1 MGISFSYSCPFSE
14 QCEKAVPKTD
24 IPLENNFP
32 LVGGQRTTMLRSQ
45 KTVSSESSADVTQ
58 ILIDWGAGDAA
69 APDKLMPLVYEELR
83 RLARNYLARERR
95 DHTLQATALVHE
107 AYLRL
112 ADETKL
118 NWKDRAHFYGIAAR
132 LMRRIL
138 VDHARAHRAEKRGG
152 LEKKLSLDEAR
163 QLPTNSAVDLVELNG
178 ALENFAHDYPRK
190 SEVVELKFFGGL
202 DAKEISEVL
211 QVSEKTVLRD
221 WNFAKLW
228 LCRALTQNA
237 A

>member
-1 MGISFSYSCPFSE
+1 
-14 QCEKAVPKTD
+14 
-24 IPLENNFP
+24 
-32 LVGGQRTTMLRSQ
+32 
-45 KTVSSESSADVTQ
+45 
-58 ILIDWGAGDAA
+58 
-69 APDKLMPLVYEELR
+69 MPLVYEELR
-83 RLARNYLARERR
+83 RLARNYLARERS

-112 ADETKL
+112 ADQTQL
-118 NWKDRAHFYGIAAR
+118 SWKDRAHFYGIAAR

-138 VDHARAHRAEKRGG
+138 VDHARAHNAVKRGG
-152 LEKKLSLDEAR
+152 LEQKLSLDEAR
-163 QLPTNSAVDLVELNG
+163 ELPMKETVELMALDG
-178 ALENFAHDYPRK
+178 ALENFSQTYPRK

-202 DAKEISEVL
+202 ETKEISEVL
-211 QVSEKTVLRD
+211 QISEKTVLRD

>member
-1 MGISFSYSCPFSE
+1 MTERGN
-14 QCEKAVPKTD
+14 A
-24 IPLENNFP
+24 
-32 LVGGQRTTMLRSQ
+32 
-45 KTVSSESSADVTQ
+45 VSSDSPADVTQ
-58 ILIDWGAGDAA
+58 ILIEWSAGDTA
-69 APDKLMPLVYEELR
+69 APEKLMPLVYEELR
-83 RLARNYLARERR
+83 RLARSYLARERA

-112 ADETKL
+112 TDETRL
-118 NWKDRAHFYGIAAR
+118 SWKDRAHFYGIAAR

-138 VDHARAHRAEKRGG
+138 VDHARAHNAAKRGG
-152 LEKKLSLDEAR
+152 LDQKLSLDEAR
-163 QLPTNSAVDLVELNG
+163 ELATKSDVDLVELNS
-178 ALENFAHDYPRK
+178 ALENFTHDYPRK
-190 SEVVELKFFGGL
+190 GEVVELKFFGGL

-211 QVSEKTVLRD
+211 HVSEKTVLRD

>member
-1 MGISFSYSCPFSE
+1 MPANPEPSH
-14 QCEKAVPKTD
+14 
-24 IPLENNFP
+24 
-32 LVGGQRTTMLRSQ
+32 
-45 KTVSSESSADVTQ
+45 DVTQ
-58 ILIDWGAGDAA
+58 ILRDWSGGDENASA
-69 APDKLMPLVYEELR
+69 KLMPLVYEELR
-83 RLARNYLARERR
+83 RLARNYLARERG

-112 ADETKL
+112 VDERQLT
-118 NWKDRAHFYGIAAR
+118 WKDRAHFYGIAAR

-138 VDHARAHRAEKRGG
+138 VDHARAHNAAKRGG
-152 LEKKLSLDEAR
+152 LEQKLSLDETRELA
-163 QLPTNSAVDLVELNG
+163 AKGEVDLVELNR
-178 ALENFAHDYPRK
+178 ALEDFARDYPRK

-211 QVSEKTVLRD
+211 QVSQKTVLRD

-228 LCRALTQNA
+228 LCRALSQNA

>member
-1 MGISFSYSCPFSE
+1 MNS
-14 QCEKAVPKTD
+14 
-24 IPLENNFP
+24 N
-32 LVGGQRTTMLRSQ
+32 SQ
-45 KTVSSESSADVTQ
+45 PDVTQ
-58 ILIDWGAGDAA
+58 ILLDWSKGDAT
-69 APDKLMPLVYEELR
+69 APEKLMPFVYEELR
-83 RLARNYLARERR
+83 RLARNYLARERA

-112 ADETKL
+112 ADETRL
-118 NWKDRAHFYGIAAR
+118 SWKDRAHFYGIAAR

-138 VDHARAHRAEKRGG
+138 VDHARAHKAAKRGG
-152 LEKKLSLDEAR
+152 LDQKLSLDEAR
-163 QLPTNSAVDLVELNG
+163 ELPTKTDVDLVELNG
-178 ALENFAHDYPRK
+178 ALEDFSHDYPRK

-202 DAKEISEVL
+202 ETKEISEVL

>member
-1 MGISFSYSCPFSE
+1 MIRT
-14 QCEKAVPKTD
+14 EKAVSPD
-24 IPLENNFP
+24 PP
-32 LVGGQRTTMLRSQ
+32 
-45 KTVSSESSADVTQ
+45 ADVTH
-58 ILIDWGAGDAA
+58 ILLDWSKGDAA

-83 RLARNYLARERR
+83 RLARNYLGRERN

-112 ADETKL
+112 ADETRL
-118 NWKDRAHFYGIAAR
+118 TWKDRAHFYGIAAH

-138 VDHARAHRAEKRGG
+138 VDHARAHNAVKRGG
-152 LEKKLSLDEAR
+152 LEQKLSLDEAR
-163 QLPTNSAVDLVELNG
+163 ELPMKETVELVALDG
-178 ALENFAHDYPRK
+178 ALENFSQNYPRK
-190 SEVVELKFFGGL
+190 GEVVELKFFGGL
-202 DAKEISEVL
+202 ETKEISEVL
-211 QVSEKTVLRD
+211 QISEKTVLRD